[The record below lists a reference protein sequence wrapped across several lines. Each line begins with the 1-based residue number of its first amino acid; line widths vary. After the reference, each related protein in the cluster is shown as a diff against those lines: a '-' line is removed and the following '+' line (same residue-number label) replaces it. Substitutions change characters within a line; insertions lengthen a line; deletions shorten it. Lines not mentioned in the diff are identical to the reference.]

1 MGLEGVVAPFE
12 RELGERQCDFAEALA
27 AMHELVGSEVSVSVL
42 GARPWTTEVM
52 LAFSGRVE
60 RGLELG
66 PRTDDAV
73 GFEVA
78 GVLVCLSER
87 TLESAWRCEYAAGAE
102 RWLAV
107 GLRFR
112 GGTEVEID
120 ELPGVE
126 PEDVL
131 WPGEEG
137 DS

>member
-1 MGLEGVVAPFE
+1 LNGVVAPFE
-12 RELGERQCDFAEALA
+12 RELSERECDFAEALA

-42 GARPWTTEVM
+42 GARPQTSEVT
-52 LAFSGRVE
+52 LAFSGYVE

-73 GFEVA
+73 GFDVA

-107 GLRFR
+107 GLRFC

-120 ELPGVE
+120 QLPAVA
-126 PEDVL
+126 DAQRL
-131 WPGEEG
+131 WWPGEG
-137 DS
+137 DA

>member
-1 MGLEGVVAPFE
+1 MAPFE
-12 RELGERQCDFAEALA
+12 QELSERECDFTEALA
-27 AMHELVGSEVSVSVL
+27 AMHELIGSEVSVAVL
-42 GARPWTTEVM
+42 GARPQTSEVT

-66 PRTDDAV
+66 PRSDDAV
-73 GFEVA
+73 GFDVA

-107 GLRFR
+107 GLRFW

-120 ELPGVE
+120 QLPNHGPLDSLAPRE
-126 PEDVL
+126 RED
-131 WPGEEG
+131 E
-137 DS
+137 